1 MSLYINKKKFS
12 RYSFK
17 LESDLENV
25 VKENSKRIFGE
36 NTIYIDAKR
45 KINSGELGKTIPD
58 ALFFDFSDL
67 KNPKF
72 YLVEVELAKHG
83 FYDHIFPQITKFFAF
98 LRDGNPHQSKL
109 IESLFTI
116 INQDQ
121 NLQKEFKKY
130 LGDQELFKFL
140 KDTIEDATDILILI
154 DNDKKEFKEIFETY
168 TDTWG
173 KYVRIIK
180 INIYANENERILQ
193 LEPDFEIVKDDI
205 LEDAEPDDSNEEQN
219 KQYTEEH
226 HLEDLKPE
234 AKAAYNSIKNS
245 LSKYKVNPQHYY
257 IAYKNKQN
265 FVFIKFT
272 KTKLKVI
279 VMLPFELVQSKL
291 KHHEVVEP
299 SLGVQKFYNGKC
311 SSIVV
316 ENTTNIDEVLELVNL
331 AAVSEKIKI
340 SKD

>member
-1 MSLYINKKKFS
+1 MSLYMNKKKFS
-12 RYSFK
+12 VNSFR
-17 LESDLENV
+17 LESELENV

-36 NTIYIDAKR
+36 NTIYIDAKK

-58 ALFFDFSDL
+58 ALFFDFADP

-98 LRDGNPHQSKL
+98 LRDGNSHQAKL
-109 IESLFTI
+109 IESLFSL

-121 NLQKEFKKY
+121 NLYKEFKKY
-130 LGDQELFKFL
+130 LGDNELFKFL

-180 INIYANENERILQ
+180 INTFSHENEQILH

-205 LEDAEPDDSNEEQN
+205 VEDDSEGEAEETP
-219 KQYTEEH
+219 QYSEEY
-226 HLEDLKPE
+226 HLESVKSE
-234 AKAAYNSIKNS
+234 AKVAYQAIKS
-245 LSKYKVNPQHYY
+245 HLAQYQINPQHYY
-257 IAYKNKQN
+257 IAFRNKHN

-272 KTKLKVI
+272 KTKLRII
-279 VMLPFELVQSKL
+279 VMLPY
-291 KHHEVVEP
+291 EVVKSSLTNHEAFEP
-299 SLGVQKFYNGKC
+299 SLSVQKFYNGRC
-311 SSIVV
+311 AEVIV
-316 ENTTNIDEVLELVNL
+316 ENTQSIDEILKLLNL
-331 AAVSEKIKI
+331 AATSEKVKI
-340 SKD
+340 NRE